1 MDISFQFIGMQMQKD
16 KDEDKSNTKLKDAK
30 IMGSCALHVD

>member
-16 KDEDKSNTKLKDAK
+16 KDEDKSNTKLKDVK
-30 IMGSCALHVD
+30 IMGSCVLHVD